1 MTGLSL
7 PGGFGPAVSKIPLV
21 RTPPINNSTQGNS
34 GLAGETAMRSFLRS
48 IAAAVLALAAL
59 NAVAGKSFADA
70 RVALVI
76 GNGAYEHVPSLRN
89 PQNDAEDVAAALK
102 RSGFDTIL
110 AINLDKAGMDNAAI
124 RFARA
129 ARGADVALLYYSGH
143 ALQFAGINYLAPIDA
158 RLADEA
164 DLRRMVRLDDMVA
177 DLAQAKNLRILV
189 LDSCRDNPLAEEL
202 RRSIGA
208 SRALPLQRGLAK
220 IETPQGMIVAYA
232 TQAGHTAEDGEGR
245 NSPYTA
251 AFLKN
256 IETQEEIGTI
266 FRRVSAD
273 VYETTKR
280 QQLPEL
286 SLSLIGEFY
295 LRGKIEI
302 TTRPN
307 ASPPSQLSPPQQG
320 VGDQAAKA
328 WAATQNTTSVAVLQE
343 FIRQFGGTIYGSL
356 ARARLGELQKSQ
368 EAVTGPNVRT
378 RPDVPAAAPP
388 EDRGAREWAATD
400 KTSVT
405 ALEAFTRD
413 FGDTY
418 YGVMALNEL
427 NALKRSQSDHLP
439 KPNAALVPEKQNAIA
454 KPPED
459 RGAKEWAATDRTSVA
474 ALENFVRE
482 FGDTYYGVM
491 ALNDLNALKRTQSDR
506 SPPPGAARRN

>member
-1 MTGLSL
+1 MPSS
-7 PGGFGPAVSKIPLV
+7 A
-21 RTPPINNSTQGNS
+21 N
-34 GLAGETAMRSFLRS
+34 LADT
-48 IAAAVLALAAL
+48 
-59 NAVAGKSFADA
+59 
-70 RVALVI
+70 RVALII
-76 GNGAYEHVPSLRN
+76 GNGAYKHIPRLRN

-110 AINLDKAGMDNAAI
+110 ATDLDKAGMDNAAI

-129 ARGADVALLYYSGH
+129 ARDANVALLYYSGH
-143 ALQFAGINYLAPIDA
+143 ALQFAGINYLAPIDT
-158 RLADEA
+158 RLTDEA

-202 RRSIGA
+202 RHSIG
-208 SRALPLQRGLAK
+208 STRALPLQRGLAK
-220 IETPQGMIVAYA
+220 IETPQGMIVSYA
-232 TQAGHTAEDGEGR
+232 TQAGRTAEDGDGR

-273 VYETTKR
+273 VYEATKR

-295 LRGKIEI
+295 LRGKVEI
-302 TTRPN
+302 TTKQN
-307 ASPPSQLSPPQQG
+307 APPPPQVGSPQQG
-320 VGDQAAKA
+320 VEDQASKA
-328 WAATQNTTSVAVLQE
+328 WTATQNTTSIAVLEE
-343 FIRQFGGTIYGSL
+343 FIRQFGSTIYGSL
-356 ARARLGELQKSQ
+356 ARARLGELRKSQ
-368 EAVTGPNVRT
+368 EAVTQPNART
-378 RPDVPAAAPP
+378 KPDLPAVAPKENATQGPP

-400 KTSVT
+400 KTSVA
-405 ALEAFTRD
+405 ALEKFDRE

-439 KPNAALVPEKQNAIA
+439 KPNAALVPEKQNATQG
-454 KPPED
+454 PPED
-459 RGAKEWAATDRTSVA
+459 RGAREWAATDKTSVA
-474 ALENFVRE
+474 ALEKFDRE

-491 ALNDLNALKRTQSDR
+491 ALNELNALKRSQSDHL
-506 SPPPGAARRN
+506 PKPNAARRN